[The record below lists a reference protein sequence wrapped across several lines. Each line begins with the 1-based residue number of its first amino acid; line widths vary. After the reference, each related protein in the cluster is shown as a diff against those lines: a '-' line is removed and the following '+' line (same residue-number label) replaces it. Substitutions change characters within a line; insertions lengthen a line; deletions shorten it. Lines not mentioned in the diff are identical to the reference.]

1 VRANVRS
8 FSVRVREFGLSWRGL
23 TRSLEDLRK
32 EARKCV
38 LLCSNCHAEVEA
50 GMVSIEKTRSPIPL
64 SCKAAAE

>member
-1 VRANVRS
+1 MRTNVRS

-38 LLCSNCHAEVEA
+38 LLCSNLPRGGGGRDGFDRKDAVA
-50 GMVSIEKTRSPIPL
+50 DPSIL
-64 SCKAAAE
+64 